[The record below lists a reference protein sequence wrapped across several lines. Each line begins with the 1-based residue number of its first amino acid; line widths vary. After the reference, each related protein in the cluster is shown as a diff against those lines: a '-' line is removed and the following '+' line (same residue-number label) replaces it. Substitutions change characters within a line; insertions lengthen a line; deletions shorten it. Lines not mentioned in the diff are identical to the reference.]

1 MLFLKYK
8 WGWREKTGR
17 KGTRKEKMKE
27 EKEDGREGEII
38 QERERTDNILILIA
52 ISVV

>member
-1 MLFLKYK
+1 
-8 WGWREKTGR
+8 
-17 KGTRKEKMKE
+17 MKE